1 MFGYRATQHGDM
13 SLIILVPC
21 EKQPAECPFSLAT
34 PEGDPVFP
42 IYVTI
47 LSALSYFSS
56 GWLKERKG
64 RADPS
69 VVAGWTEKG
78 RKMEKTEFCFSY
90 RSLLF
95 RCSVRSPASAPGSP
109 ASALHL
115 WAQTQLGWDI
125 CGLFT
130 SLPPFTVRC
139 PVLQPW
145 SACFKWQRGGR
156 WEKW

>member
-1 MFGYRATQHGDM
+1 MDVMFGHRATQNGDM
-13 SLIILVPC
+13 SLIILAPC

-34 PEGDPVFP
+34 PEGYPVFL

-69 VVAGWTEKG
+69 VAAGWTEKG
-78 RKMEKTEFCFSY
+78 RKMEKTEFCFSC

-95 RCSVRSPASAPGSP
+95 RCSVKSPASAPGSP
-109 ASALHL
+109 ASVLHPWASLSWCGTSVVCSPPYLPSPCVALFRSR
-115 WAQTQLGWDI
+115 
-125 CGLFT
+125 GLRV
-130 SLPPFTVRC
+130 S
-139 PVLQPW
+139 
-145 SACFKWQRGGR
+145 SG
-156 WEKW
+156 